1 MWPKC
6 GQTGVHRALFDRA
19 RGARSKR
26 AQYFPR
32 AKTCGSGVITLQSAR
47 YPHEAPVQ
55 TVATL
60 QSDRAGPT
68 GLARG
73 KYWALFD
80 RAPRARS
87 KSARWTLVWPHA
99 TFKLLLTHDHW
110 VPPSHIVGTL

>member
-6 GQTGVHRALFDRA
+6 GQTGDHWALFDRA

-32 AKTCGSGVITLQSAR
+32 AKTCGSGAITLQSDHGLHGRLAR
-47 YPHEAPVQ
+47 GLI
-55 TVATL
+55 TL

-80 RAPRARS
+80 RALRMRS
-87 KSARWTLVWPHA
+87 KSAQ
-99 TFKLLLTHDHW
+99 
-110 VPPSHIVGTL
+110 